1 MIYSVLADVTVVL
14 HLLFVVFVVFGG
26 LLVLLRPR
34 MAWLHVPAAVW
45 GAWIEFAGWICPLT
59 PLENWFRERGG
70 RPPYAAGFVEHYIV
84 PVLYPAVLSR
94 ELQWAL
100 GGLVLVVNVVL
111 YAMLLRRRSNTT

>member
-70 RPPYAAGFVEHYIV
+70 RPPYAAGFVEHYLV

-94 ELQWAL
+94 ELQWTL
-100 GGLVLVVNVVL
+100 GGLVLVVNGVL
-111 YAMLLRRRSNTT
+111 YAVLLRRRSNTA